1 MCCKPVGA
9 RWVGGENRWY
19 EGSAGDQTGDV
30 KLVDYA
36 ASVEHVL
43 GHPRHEQAQGML
55 VELIRELRACDS
67 NEAGYEFQRKL
78 LDLRLAVDS
87 DRNGFSQAVK
97 RMKSGRPVQADAP
110 EPQSDLD
117 VGELATWQLELDI
130 CERVARQLRCVGDA
144 LAWRVF
150 GFQRRYILALC
161 RNDPPGIMA
170 GKKGLIAEREQVDR
184 AWKENGHF
192 ALMHDL
198 TNCLRIGDVTIFT
211 DDGPQVIEVKSSA
224 NRRSPAQQRRI
235 TAARQAV
242 RAMGPLPGDKRS
254 HRLYDL
260 DVAYETRLDLLRMA
274 TLRAASD
281 GIFAMKVPGHR
292 ALFVTD
298 LYGCNLQGWTPAEM
312 SERGQRQ
319 LAAAQR
325 KAGIAGELDYAVNAT
340 SLDSVARDPLR
351 VPFAAYPLDP
361 IACARLIGDL
371 SVFVV
376 STSGLA
382 LADALCRAGIDAD
395 WVREPST
402 ADLTPGEVLME
413 LRSTVTEPLIG
424 TVVMQLDRMMQLCRS
439 EMDRYLIEMIEQ
451 PTWIEGIKYLMTRDK
466 LMPRQP
472 WPWYRDEHLT
482 WA

>member
-1 MCCKPVGA
+1 
-9 RWVGGENRWY
+9 
-19 EGSAGDQTGDV
+19 
-30 KLVDYA
+30 
-36 ASVEHVL
+36 
-43 GHPRHEQAQGML
+43 ML
-55 VELIRELRACDS
+55 VELIRDLRACET
-67 NEAGYEFQRKL
+67 NEAGYDFQRRL
-78 LDLRLAVDS
+78 LDVRLAVDS
-87 DRNGFSQAVK
+87 DRNGFSRAVK
-97 RMKSGRPVQADAP
+97 RMKARKSPQAGAP
-110 EPQSDLD
+110 EPQSGLD
-117 VGELATWQLELDI
+117 VSLPATWQLELDV

-170 GKKGLIAEREQVDR
+170 GKKGLVAERERAEQ
-184 AWKENGHF
+184 AWKDGGQF

-211 DDGPQVIEVKSSA
+211 QDGPQVIEVKSSTE
-224 NRRSPAQQRRI
+224 RRSPAQLRRI
-235 TAARQAV
+235 AAGQEALK
-242 RAMGPLPGDKRS
+242 ALGPLPGDNRG

-260 DVAYETRLDLLRMA
+260 DVTFKTHLELLRLA
-274 TLRAASD
+274 TERASTD
-281 GIFAMKVPGHR
+281 GIFATRVPGDR
-292 ALFVTD
+292 ALVAAD
-298 LYGCNLQGWTPAEM
+298 LYGCNLQGWNS
-312 SERGQRQ
+312 SEINERAGRQ

-325 KAGIAGELDYAVNAT
+325 RAGIGGEREYTVSAT
-340 SLDSVARDPLR
+340 SFDSVARDPLR

-376 STSGLA
+376 VTSGLA
-382 LADALCRAGIDAD
+382 LADALCNSGIDAE
-395 WVREPST
+395 WVRAPST

-424 TVVMQLDRMMQLCRS
+424 TVVMQRDRMLQICRS
-439 EMDRYLIEMIEQ
+439 EMDRYLIEMIGQ
-451 PTWIEGIKYLMTRDK
+451 RTWIEGIRYLVTRDK

-472 WPWYRDEHLT
+472 WPCYRDEHLT

>member
-235 TAARQAV
+235 TGRAAGRAGNGSAPGRQAQPP
-242 RAMGPLPGDKRS
+242 PL
-254 HRLYDL
+254 
-260 DVAYETRLDLLRMA
+260 
-274 TLRAASD
+274 
-281 GIFAMKVPGHR
+281 
-292 ALFVTD
+292 
-298 LYGCNLQGWTPAEM
+298 
-312 SERGQRQ
+312 
-319 LAAAQR
+319 
-325 KAGIAGELDYAVNAT
+325 
-340 SLDSVARDPLR
+340 
-351 VPFAAYPLDP
+351 
-361 IACARLIGDL
+361 
-371 SVFVV
+371 
-376 STSGLA
+376 
-382 LADALCRAGIDAD
+382 
-395 WVREPST
+395 
-402 ADLTPGEVLME
+402 
-413 LRSTVTEPLIG
+413 
-424 TVVMQLDRMMQLCRS
+424 
-439 EMDRYLIEMIEQ
+439 
-451 PTWIEGIKYLMTRDK
+451 
-466 LMPRQP
+466 
-472 WPWYRDEHLT
+472 
-482 WA
+482 

>member
-1 MCCKPVGA
+1 
-9 RWVGGENRWY
+9 
-19 EGSAGDQTGDV
+19 V
-30 KLVDYA
+30 KLADYA

-43 GHPRHEQAQGML
+43 GHPRHEQAQGVL
-55 VELIRELRACDS
+55 VELIRALRACGS
-67 NEAGYEFQRKL
+67 VEAVCEFQRKL

-97 RMKSGRPVQADAP
+97 RMKSGRPVQAGAP
-110 EPQSDLD
+110 EPQAGLD
-117 VGELATWQLELDI
+117 VGDLATWQLELDI
-130 CERVARQLRCVGDA
+130 SERVARQLRCVGDA

-161 RNDPPGIMA
+161 RNDPPGVMA
-170 GKKGLIAEREQVDR
+170 GKKGLIAERERVDR
-184 AWKENGHF
+184 AWKDDGHF

-211 DDGPQVIEVKSSA
+211 ENGPQVIEVKSSA
-224 NRRSPAQQRRI
+224 DRRSPAQQRRI

-242 RAMGPLPGDKRS
+242 QAMGPLPGDMNT
-254 HRLYDL
+254 HRLYHL
-260 DVAYETRLDLLRMA
+260 DITFRTHLDLLTMA
-274 TLRAASD
+274 TLRAARD
-281 GIFAMKVPGHR
+281 GIFAMKVPGDR
-292 ALFVTD
+292 ALFVAD
-298 LYGCNLQGWTPAEM
+298 LYGCNLQGWTSAEM

-325 KAGIAGELDYAVNAT
+325 KAGIAGEPDYAISAT

-376 STSGLA
+376 TTSGLA
-382 LADALCRAGIDAD
+382 LADALCEAGIDAE

-402 ADLTPGEVLME
+402 ADLTPSEVLME
-413 LRSTVTEPLIG
+413 LRSTATEPLIG
-424 TVVMQLDRMMQLCRS
+424 TVVMQRNRMLQMCRS

-451 PTWIEGIKYLMTRDK
+451 STWIEGIRYLMTRDK